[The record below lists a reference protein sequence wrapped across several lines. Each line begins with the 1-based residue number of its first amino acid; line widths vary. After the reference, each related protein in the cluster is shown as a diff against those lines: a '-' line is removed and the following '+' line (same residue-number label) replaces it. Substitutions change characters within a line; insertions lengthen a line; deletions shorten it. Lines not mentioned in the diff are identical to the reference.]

1 LLKHDVAI
9 AAADPAVGPRDDVER
24 TIVEIWKAVLK
35 RNLIGIHDDFFRLGG
50 NSLLAI
56 QMVSR
61 VNKTFGSSLAG
72 TLAFECKTVA
82 LLAARLDAD
91 AGQVLPLER
100 VETSGRV
107 IASYPQQGAWPIANQ
122 DAFKTFYNMVN
133 GLWLDGPLDA
143 EALQRSLDR
152 LIARHE
158 SLRAHFA
165 LAGDDVMMCVSPTIT
180 IPIERRDLA
189 AGDDL
194 RASARNEIAR
204 ECAREFDLMRAPLV
218 RASLFRRSPTQ
229 HLFILTIHHLVSDAW
244 SNNLIQKELGAFY
257 ADEVGAEGGC
267 PARFLSTTRTTPTG
281 MPVGMR
287 PSLIACQI
295 DYWRRKLAAMAVSEH
310 PFPTDTGA
318 VQAPGPMCYLDIDIA
333 GERYAAITA
342 FARERGITTYVVLMS
357 ALHLALL
364 AYSGLSEFMI
374 YSPLAGRPR
383 EELEASVGLYV
394 NMIVVVSKTDESA
407 TIGDFVRQ
415 IGDNIIEAHANSA
428 VSMMAMM
435 RRLEAPLPALPS
447 VVLNV
452 IDLPNTAGW
461 TRDHGRAAGARARR
475 RDRPYRAR
483 RRLARMRQGGA
494 DVCLGYNTALFRAE
508 SGGRLAALFADAIES
523 IVRAP
528 ASGLGAWLA
537 AQRR

>member
-1 LLKHDVAI
+1 
-9 AAADPAVGPRDDVER
+9 
-24 TIVEIWKAVLK
+24 
-35 RNLIGIHDDFFRLGG
+35 
-50 NSLLAI
+50 
-56 QMVSR
+56 MVSR
-61 VNKTFGSSLAG
+61 VNKAFGSSLAG

-91 AGQVLPLER
+91 AGQALPLER

-165 LAGDDVMMCVSPTIT
+165 LAGDDVMMCVTPTVT

-189 AGDDL
+189 AGDDP

-204 ECAREFDLMRAPLV
+204 ECAQEFDLMRAPLV

-229 HLFILTIHHLVSDAW
+229 HLFILVSDAW
-244 SNNLIQKELGAFY
+244 SNNLIQKELAAFY
-257 ADEVGAEGGC
+257 ADEVGAE
-267 PARFLSTTRTTPTG
+267 ARLPGALSIHYTDYAYWYARWHETEPYR
-281 MPVGMR
+281 R
-287 PSLIACQI
+287 QI
-295 DYWRRKLAAMAVSEH
+295 DYWRRKLAAMAVFEH

-318 VQAPGPMCYLDIDIA
+318 VHAPGPMSYLDIDIA
-333 GERYAAITA
+333 GERYAAIAA
-342 FARERGITTYVVLMS
+342 FARERGITAYVVFMS

-364 AYSGLSEFMI
+364 AYSGLGEFMI
-374 YSPLAGRPR
+374 YSPVAGRPR

-394 NMIVVVSKTDESA
+394 NMIVVVSKIDDSA

-435 RRLEAPLPALPS
+435 RKLEAPLPALPS

-452 IDLPNTAGW
+452 IDLPDTADW
-461 TRDHGRAAGARARR
+461 TLPGIAVEPLEPERDGAIALTGL
-475 RDRPYRAR
+475 DVVV
-483 RRLARMRQGGA
+483 RMRPGGA

-537 AQRR
+537 SLRR

>member
-35 RNLIGIHDDFFRLGG
+35 RNRIGIHDDFFRLGG